1 MIWSGRPVGW
11 AIGGQILCTFAIN
24 LQKYNTNTCYV
35 ETFYICVRMSHPNQ
49 RGGGEWIWTLAVNTF
64 PGFHPRPQSRDQQ
77 DARLR
82 RGQTELVTKFEVF
95 TISLLKAVTTRFTFK
110 NLS

>member
-1 MIWSGRPVGW
+1 MYLNWRCE
-11 AIGGQILCTFAIN
+11 CTFAIN
-24 LQKYNTNTCYV
+24 LLKYNTCYV

-77 DARLR
+77 DAELR
-82 RGQTELVTKFEVF
+82 WGQTELVTNLGEVWSF
-95 TISLLKAVTTRFTFK
+95 HNILVESSYNQFHI
-110 NLS
+110 

>member
-1 MIWSGRPVGW
+1 
-11 AIGGQILCTFAIN
+11 
-24 LQKYNTNTCYV
+24 
-35 ETFYICVRMSHPNQ
+35 MSHPNQ

-82 RGQTELVTKFEVF
+82 RGQTELETNLGEVRSF
-95 TISLLKAVTTRFTFK
+95 HNILVESSYNLPVDYDLLTVFRRPF
-110 NLS
+110 SIGS